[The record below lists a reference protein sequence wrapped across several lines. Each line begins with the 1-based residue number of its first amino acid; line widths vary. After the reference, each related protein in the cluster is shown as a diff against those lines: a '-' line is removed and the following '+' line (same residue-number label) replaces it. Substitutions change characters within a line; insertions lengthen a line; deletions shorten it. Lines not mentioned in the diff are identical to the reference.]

1 MNITD
6 IFKVMY
12 CHGT

>member
-6 IFKVMY
+6 IFSASFILV
-12 CHGT
+12 